1 MARSATTPDDQLAR
15 LVEDLASDLRRR
27 RREENE
33 QRRAAR
39 MLWLSHHW
47 PDSYRPRCF
56 SIGRFHLCRRCTAL
70 YPLGFTVAVLS
81 ALGTPP
87 WPSGWDPA
95 AIWLLSIP
103 ATVAFVGEA
112 LGWFR
117 YSIRWQV
124 GTTLVAGLA
133 FGRALGYE
141 LVDRWSSEFWGPIAV
156 FGGIWFFASVAA
168 SRRRSGADDSLVDNP
183 MVNDSL
189 VDAAEPNDQ

>member
-1 MARSATTPDDQLAR
+1 MVRPATTTDDELAR
-15 LVEDLASDLRRR
+15 LVEDLASEMHRRR
-27 RREENE
+27 QQRDEE
-33 QRRAAR
+33 RRATR

-56 SIGRFHLCRRCTAL
+56 SIGRFHICRRCAAL

-81 ALGTPP
+81 AMVTPP
-87 WPSGWDPA
+87 WPSSWDPA
-95 AIWLLSIP
+95 AIWLLSVP

-112 LGWFR
+112 VGWFR
-117 YSIRWQV
+117 YSIHWQV
-124 GTTLVAGLA
+124 GTTLLAGLA

-168 SRRRSGADDSLVDNP
+168 SRRPTTAVDTGTDD
-183 MVNDSL
+183 
-189 VDAAEPNDQ
+189 Q